1 MLPSVTDSG
10 LALLARGE
18 QRLAESARGFTR
30 AADGAGAPTIDG
42 AGAPTTDGAPPAA
55 EPASDSD
62 LVDAA
67 VGIIYGRTQFETGL
81 RLIEVGRDVDKALV
95 DVLA

>member
-1 MLPSVTDSG
+1 MSMLPSVTDSG

-18 QRLAESARGFTR
+18 RRLAESARGLTR
-30 AADGAGAPTIDG
+30 AADGAGAPTTDD
-42 AGAPTTDGAPPAA
+42 AAPTAPAA
-55 EPASDSD
+55 TDSD

-67 VGIIYGRTQFETGL
+67 VGVIYGRSSFEIGL
-81 RLIEVGRDVDKALV
+81 KLIEVGRDVEKALV

>member
-1 MLPSVTDSG
+1 MSMLPSVTDSG

-18 QRLAESARGFTR
+18 RRLAESARGFTR
-30 AADGAGAPTIDG
+30 AADGAGAP
-42 AGAPTTDGAPPAA
+42 PTDAA
-55 EPASDSD
+55 PASNAAATDSD

-67 VGIIYGRTQFETGL
+67 VGVIYGRSSFEIGL
-81 RLIEVGRDVDKALV
+81 KLIEVDRDVEKALV